1 MNEQQG
7 VYWHQ
12 GMFLQPQHF
21 QQSDRNKQHQLGVMR
36 KAGQPHLWGVG
47 ELVLNKTAI
56 NNRLIEVESA
66 RLIFPDATCV
76 EAPANALISP
86 RSFDASLVT
95 GDKPFKI
102 YLGLRKLNSQQP
114 NVTLIDN
121 TTAAGTVNT
130 RFITLSNP
138 PEVAD
143 IYSSGPMA
151 PVLCLIHVLRI
162 FFENETET
170 LDDYDLIPI
179 ACLERDGDT
188 IRLSETFI
196 APSYSLAAS
205 PTLFSII
212 KEIRDELAGRARQL
226 QEFKSPREMQKA
238 EFDANYMVFLMA
250 LRSLNRT
257 APYLYHLTESPDS
270 HPWYAYGALRQLIG
284 ELSSF
289 SERFNMIGET
299 EDGSAGL
306 PQYDHND
313 LGNCFS
319 RARVL
324 ISYLLNEISVGPE
337 FLAVLELQDG
347 FYTAQLPKQFFGQR
361 NRFYLVL
368 RSEAPTEKMA
378 NLVPSGACLASLEEM
393 PKLIAHA
400 LPGVELIHMPVAPQG
415 LPRRSN
421 SYYFRIEQQSQQWD
435 SVEKDGTASL
445 YWLDAPDDLKAEI
458 VVIRR

>member
-1 MNEQQG
+1 
-7 VYWHQ
+7 
-12 GMFLQPQHF
+12 
-21 QQSDRNKQHQLGVMR
+21 
-36 KAGQPHLWGVG
+36 
-47 ELVLNKTAI
+47 
-56 NNRLIEVESA
+56 
-66 RLIFPDATCV
+66 
-76 EAPANALISP
+76 
-86 RSFDASLVT
+86 
-95 GDKPFKI
+95 
-102 YLGLRKLNSQQP
+102 
-114 NVTLIDN
+114 
-121 TTAAGTVNT
+121 
-130 RFITLSNP
+130 
-138 PEVAD
+138 
-143 IYSSGPMA
+143 MA

-257 APYLYHLTESPDS
+257 APYLFHLTESPDS

-299 EDGSAGL
+299 EDAVRRGFLNTITTISATA
-306 PQYDHND
+306 
-313 LGNCFS
+313 FS

-337 FLAVLELQDG
+337 FPRRTGITRRFLHGTITKTV
-347 FYTAQLPKQFFGQR
+347 FWSS

-378 NLVPSGACLASLEEM
+378 NLVPSGACLASLNAEADR
-393 PKLIAHA
+393 PRPAGRRINPHAGGSARAAAPFKLLL
-400 LPGVELIHMPVAPQG
+400 LP
-415 LPRRSN
+415 
-421 SYYFRIEQQSQQWD
+421 D
-435 SVEKDGTASL
+435 
-445 YWLDAPDDLKAEI
+445 
-458 VVIRR
+458 